1 MQRNQVLPE
10 SLTSLVTVLF
20 ELKTNIGFND
30 NQSEKKKKTF
40 ETERNIIYKA
50 HDKIQHEI

>member
-1 MQRNQVLPE
+1 MQRNQVLPK

-20 ELKTNIGFND
+20 ELETSIGFND
-30 NQSEKKKKTF
+30 NLSEKKKKTF
-40 ETERNIIYKA
+40 ETETNIIYIA